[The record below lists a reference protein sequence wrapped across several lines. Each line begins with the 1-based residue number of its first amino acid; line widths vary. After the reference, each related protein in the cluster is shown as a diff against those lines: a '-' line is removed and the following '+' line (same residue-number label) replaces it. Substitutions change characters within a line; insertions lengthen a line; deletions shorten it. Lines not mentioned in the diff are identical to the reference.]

1 MCCWFK
7 RKVELVN
14 NDENL
19 SLFNM
24 LLTLKG
30 KWCSAIAS
38 QLERS
43 RLAADNALNNIQ
55 PQIENIG
62 KLFLSDIKYHYKGS
76 HRSKNNGIL

>member
-14 NDENL
+14 YEENL
-19 SLFNM
+19 NLFNM

-55 PQIENIG
+55 NNIQP
-62 KLFLSDIKYHYKGS
+62 K
-76 HRSKNNGIL
+76 

>member
-14 NDENL
+14 YEKNL

-55 PQIENIG
+55 NNIQPKIENIG
-62 KLFLSDIKYHYKGS
+62 KLFLSDIKYPYKY
-76 HRSKNNGIL
+76 HL

>member
-1 MCCWFK
+1 
-7 RKVELVN
+7 
-14 NDENL
+14 
-19 SLFNM
+19 M

-55 PQIENIG
+55 NNIQNKIENIR
-62 KLFLSDIKYHYKGS
+62 KLFLSDIKYYLKKLLYQM
-76 HRSKNNGIL
+76 RVF